1 MASPHPAPTRLRTRA
16 GDRAI
21 RCAEPVT
28 VILQLIPAPYRHSG
42 GVSFSCKDHQR
53 ALTQLARGGIA
64 CTTCGVHIPL
74 RASQWDRL
82 DLDAPLKG

>member
-21 RCAEPVT
+21 SVR
-28 VILQLIPAPYRHSG
+28 
-42 GVSFSCKDHQR
+42 R

-64 CTTCGVHIPL
+64 CTTCGVHIPR
-74 RASQWDRL
+74 RALQWDRL